1 MSDKERDALM
11 RLTMCAR
18 NECVICKYK
27 NEYTDSQCYE
37 LQTKCMNILAESL
50 KNRSKSMSDEVTKD
64 DINTMRI
71 MFSADIE
78 KLWNQGRGIE
88 AVELQEIRDR
98 LITALEEQEHE

>member
-1 MSDKERDALM
+1 MS
-11 RLTMCAR
+11 
-18 NECVICKYK
+18 N
-27 NEYTDSQCYE
+27 
-37 LQTKCMNILAESL
+37 
-50 KNRSKSMSDEVTKD
+50 EVTKD

-98 LITALEEQEHE
+98 LITALEEQDNETDRP